1 MALTRGDK
9 MIIIGAVALAATVV
23 LGLAILKRP
32 GLFSGGTATQV
43 AAVPPAPTAAA
54 PAPSVLAPVGAP
66 AQSSA
71 PAAPVAAAPT
81 PSVPATVSPAPAA
94 PASAAAPVAEAVAPA
109 SPATQAAKPASQA
122 AAPGDETLEKMFA
135 EITGDTPAKDKPGK
149 PTGKAAPHGPQAVPA
164 TAPAEP
170 AAAPAPPSVTTEPAA
185 TETPAPAEPSAA
197 TETAPAPSPPAPAKG
212 KGKAKAAKQPEPA
225 AKPAATEPAA
235 APAPKAQAKAEPAP
249 APAKAQARPEPKAL
263 MAKTQAAA
271 AKPTAAS
278 GTVIRVVAEEKPG
291 EYQLVVYTSK
301 PPAGFTK
308 MFLTNPPRLVLDV
321 AGSWKY
327 VGPGASDTG
336 NAFIR
341 HIRVGTHPDKFRVVL
356 DMAPDATARLRGA
369 PTAERVPEGVAL
381 RIPK

>member
-32 GLFSGGTATQV
+32 GLFSGGATTPV

-54 PAPSVLAPVGAP
+54 PVPAVLAPVGAP

-71 PAAPVAAAPT
+71 PGAPVAAAPSAATPT
-81 PSVPATVSPAPAA
+81 PSVPATVSPAPAV
-94 PASAAAPVAEAVAPA
+94 PASAAAPVADTVAPA
-109 SPATQAAKPASQA
+109 ASAPSSAKPAPRA

-135 EITGDTPAKDKPGK
+135 EITGDTPAKGTSGK
-149 PTGKAAPHGPQAVPA
+149 PSGKAAPHGSQAVPV

-170 AAAPAPPSVTTEPAA
+170 APAPAPPSVTTEPAA
-185 TETPAPAEPSAA
+185 TETPAPAETSAA
-197 TETAPAPSPPAPAKG
+197 TDVASVPQPVPAKG
-212 KGKAKAAKQPEPA
+212 KGKAKAAKQPEPVA

-235 APAPKAQAKAEPAP
+235 APAPKSQ
-249 APAKAQARPEPKAL
+249 AKAQAKPEPKAL

-271 AKPTAAS
+271 AKQTAAS

-301 PPAGFTK
+301 PPASFTK

-369 PTAERVPEGVAL
+369 PTAERVPEGVAM

>member
-1 MALTRGDK
+1 
-9 MIIIGAVALAATVV
+9 V
-23 LGLAILKRP
+23 
-32 GLFSGGTATQV
+32 
-43 AAVPPAPTAAA
+43 
-54 PAPSVLAPVGAP
+54 
-66 AQSSA
+66 
-71 PAAPVAAAPT
+71 
-81 PSVPATVSPAPAA
+81 
-94 PASAAAPVAEAVAPA
+94 
-109 SPATQAAKPASQA
+109 
-122 AAPGDETLEKMFA
+122 APGDETLEKMFA
-135 EITGDTPAKDKPGK
+135 EITGDTPAKDKSGK
-149 PTGKAAPHGPQAVPA
+149 PSGKAAPHGPQAVPA

-170 AAAPAPPSVTTEPAA
+170 APAPAPPSVTTEPAA
-185 TETPAPAEPSAA
+185 TETPAPAEKPAA
-197 TETAPAPSPPAPAKG
+197 AEVAPAPGQPAPAKG
-212 KGKAKAAKQPEPA
+212 KGKAKAAKQPEPAA

-249 APAKAQARPEPKAL
+249 APAKAQAKPEPKAL

-271 AKPTAAS
+271 ATQTAAS

-301 PPAGFTK
+301 PPASFTK

-369 PTAERVPEGVAL
+369 PTAERVPEGVAM